1 MNKENII
8 TLSFPEDTAKLMKL
22 PVSPNGQYS
31 FASWLELGV
40 ALTVASGDEQFSNFK
55 ELERQMTCQHWG
67 EITAGTLV
75 NRHKD
80 WRSLAAETGLTEFIP
95 EENIARADG
104 VSWFTWFFYH
114 FFYLKYDLMKK
125 QRVTDADIEGF
136 ARVLSP
142 GLIQWMAFE
151 PIVEPD
157 GVFAPLH
164 PSEAKTAHCLFTRA
178 AQSYARSLEK
188 PKSSVPVTE
197 SPTHSINF

>member
-8 TLSFPEDTAKLMKL
+8 TLSFPEDTAKLMQL

-40 ALTVASGDEQFSNFK
+40 ALTVASGDEQFSDFK
-55 ELERQMTCQHWG
+55 ELERQMISQHWG
-67 EITAGTLV
+67 EITAGILV
-75 NRHKD
+75 NCQKN

-95 EENIARADG
+95 EENITRSDG

-114 FFYLKYDLMKK
+114 FFYPKYALMKMR
-125 QRVTDADIEGF
+125 RVTAADIEGF

-142 GLIQWMAFE
+142 GMIQWMAFV
-151 PIVEPD
+151 PIVELG
-157 GVFAPLH
+157 GVFTPLH
-164 PSEAKTAHCLFTRA
+164 PSEAETAHCLFTRA

-188 PKSSVPVTE
+188 PKSTVPVTE
-197 SPTHSINF
+197 NLTHSINF

>member
-1 MNKENII
+1 LNKENLI

-22 PVSPNGQYS
+22 PVSPSGQYS

-55 ELERQMTCQHWG
+55 ELERQMTSQHWG
-67 EITAGTLV
+67 EITAGILV
-75 NRHKD
+75 NCQKN
-80 WRSLAAETGLTEFIP
+80 WRSLTAETGLTEFIL
-95 EENIARADG
+95 EEKITRADG

-114 FFYLKYDLMKK
+114 FYYPKYDLMKQ

-151 PIVEPD
+151 PITEPD
-157 GVFAPLH
+157 GVFTPLN
-164 PSEAKTAHCLFTRA
+164 PSKAETAHCLFTQA

-188 PKSSVPVTE
+188 PNSTVPATE
-197 SPTHSINF
+197 KLTHSINF